1 MKLKPF
7 LTILC
12 LSALLWSSDRAVA
25 ALPDRAERPW
35 KARWI
40 SSGTTPEQPNTWLNY
55 RYTADL
61 PALPSSVVARIGADS
76 KYWLW
81 VNGRLVVFEGGLK
94 RGPNPQDTYYDEVEL
109 APYLVKGKNTIAVLL
124 WYFGKPSFSHNDS
137 GKAGLIFDCQTADF
151 DILSDE
157 TWKCETNAAYG
168 TCDKPDPN
176 FRLAESNIRYD
187 GRKSDDAWYMP
198 SFDDRDMTRA
208 VDNGP
213 AGCRP
218 WNKLVKRPIPLWK
231 IGELRDYASQRR
243 SGDSII
249 CTLPYN
255 AQITPYIKLKA
266 HAGDTVKI
274 MSDNY
279 LVYNGGDNYLR
290 CEYIA
295 REGLQSYE
303 NLGWTNGHKIYYVLP
318 KGAEAVELKFRETGY
333 DTEFTGEFECSDPL
347 YNRFWKKALRT
358 LYLTMRDTYMDCP
371 DRERAQWWGDAVNEL
386 GEAFYALSPSS
397 HKLAAKG
404 IRELVNWQRDNGVLY
419 SPVPGVGT
427 SELPL
432 QMLASIG
439 WYGFY
444 TQYFY
449 SGDSSFVA
457 EVYEPVHRYLHQVWQ
472 VERNTLPVQ

>member
-290 CEYIA
+290 CE
-295 REGLQSYE
+295 
-303 NLGWTNGHKIYYVLP
+303 
-318 KGAEAVELKFRETGY
+318 
-333 DTEFTGEFECSDPL
+333 
-347 YNRFWKKALRT
+347 
-358 LYLTMRDTYMDCP
+358 
-371 DRERAQWWGDAVNEL
+371 
-386 GEAFYALSPSS
+386 
-397 HKLAAKG
+397 
-404 IRELVNWQRDNGVLY
+404 
-419 SPVPGVGT
+419 
-427 SELPL
+427 
-432 QMLASIG
+432 
-439 WYGFY
+439 
-444 TQYFY
+444 
-449 SGDSSFVA
+449 
-457 EVYEPVHRYLHQVWQ
+457 
-472 VERNTLPVQ
+472 

>member
-157 TWKCETNAAYG
+157 TWKCETNAAY
-168 TCDKPDPN
+168 
-176 FRLAESNIRYD
+176 
-187 GRKSDDAWYMP
+187 
-198 SFDDRDMTRA
+198 
-208 VDNGP
+208 
-213 AGCRP
+213 
-218 WNKLVKRPIPLWK
+218 
-231 IGELRDYASQRR
+231 
-243 SGDSII
+243 
-249 CTLPYN
+249 
-255 AQITPYIKLKA
+255 
-266 HAGDTVKI
+266 
-274 MSDNY
+274 
-279 LVYNGGDNYLR
+279 
-290 CEYIA
+290 
-295 REGLQSYE
+295 
-303 NLGWTNGHKIYYVLP
+303 
-318 KGAEAVELKFRETGY
+318 
-333 DTEFTGEFECSDPL
+333 
-347 YNRFWKKALRT
+347 
-358 LYLTMRDTYMDCP
+358 
-371 DRERAQWWGDAVNEL
+371 
-386 GEAFYALSPSS
+386 
-397 HKLAAKG
+397 
-404 IRELVNWQRDNGVLY
+404 
-419 SPVPGVGT
+419 
-427 SELPL
+427 
-432 QMLASIG
+432 
-439 WYGFY
+439 
-444 TQYFY
+444 
-449 SGDSSFVA
+449 
-457 EVYEPVHRYLHQVWQ
+457 
-472 VERNTLPVQ
+472 